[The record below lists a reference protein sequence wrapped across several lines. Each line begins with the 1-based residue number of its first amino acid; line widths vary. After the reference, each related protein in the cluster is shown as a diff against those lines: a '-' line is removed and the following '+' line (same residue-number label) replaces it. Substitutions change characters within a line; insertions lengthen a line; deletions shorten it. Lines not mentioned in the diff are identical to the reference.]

1 MILWDVDPKDTVNRL
16 TDGQLIHNAS
26 MGRAGS
32 IVLLHVGPDAT
43 PRVLERVIASYRAR
57 GFTFVTVPELL
68 APASPKPAPSPKPP
82 VVVETG
88 PRLPGFPS

>member
-1 MILWDVDPKDTVNRL
+1 M
-16 TDGQLIHNAS
+16 TDAQLIHNAEL
-26 MGRAGS
+26 GRAGS

-43 PRVLERVIASYRAR
+43 PRILEKVIWNYRAR

-68 APASPKPAPSPKPP
+68 APVSKPAPSPKPP

-88 PRLPGFPS
+88 PRLPGLPS

>member
-1 MILWDVDPKDTVNRL
+1 VDPKDTIKRF

-43 PRVLERVIASYRAR
+43 PRILERVIWSYRAR
-57 GFTFVTVPELL
+57 GFTFVTIPELL
-68 APASPKPAPSPKPP
+68 SPVVPAPRPRPP
-82 VVVETG
+82 VPSPATASSG
-88 PRLPGFPS
+88 PRLPGFPR